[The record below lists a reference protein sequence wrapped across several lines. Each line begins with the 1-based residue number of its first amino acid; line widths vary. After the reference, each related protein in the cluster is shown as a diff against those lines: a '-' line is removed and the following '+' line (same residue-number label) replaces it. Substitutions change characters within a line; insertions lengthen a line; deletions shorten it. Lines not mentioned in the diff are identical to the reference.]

1 MRSTSGLSLTSYT
14 LSFLSKLKGKPVKS
28 PVAIKVS
35 RQEATLIL
43 ITMLWGATFL
53 IVHHAMRSASPF
65 FFVGIRFAVAAL
77 LLAAVFWRSLGGMTA
92 KDLQA
97 GGLIGFCIA
106 IGYSFQ
112 TWGMQTIS
120 SSQSAF
126 MTAMYVPL
134 VPLLQWIFLK
144 RPPRLMSWCGI
155 VLAFIGLLLLSGNS
169 GGTTAGLG
177 IGECVTLLS
186 TLAIAGEIILISGYA
201 GQVDTKRV
209 TIIQLAAASLF
220 SFLFM
225 VPAGE
230 SATHLSSSVL
240 LSAAGLGLMSAI
252 IQLTMNW
259 AQQSVSPTRATVIY
273 AGEPVWAGVAGR
285 IAGEVLPSLALLG
298 GVLIVAGVLVSE
310 LKLRRRTARGK

>member
-1 MRSTSGLSLTSYT
+1 MK
-14 LSFLSKLKGKPVKS
+14 F
-28 PVAIKVS
+28 PVAIKLS
-35 RQEATLIL
+35 QQEMTLIF
-43 ITMLWGATFL
+43 ITVLWGATFL
-53 IVHHAMRSASPF
+53 IVHHAMQSASPF

-77 LLAAVFWRSLGGMTA
+77 ILAVVFWRSLVGITL

-97 GGLIGFCIA
+97 GILIGLSIA

-126 MTAMYVPL
+126 MTALYVPL
-134 VPLLQWIFLK
+134 VPLLQWIVLK

-155 VLAFIGLLLLSGNS
+155 ILAFVGLLLLSGNS
-169 GGTTAGLG
+169 GGMGMGLG
-177 IGECVTLLS
+177 EIVTLLS
-186 TLAIAGEIILISGYA
+186 TVAIAGEIILISGYA

-209 TIIQLAAASLF
+209 TILQLAAASLF

-225 VPAGE
+225 LPAGE
-230 SATHLSSSVL
+230 TVSHLSPSVI

-285 IAGEVLPSLALLG
+285 LAGEVLPSIALLG
-298 GVLIVAGVLVSE
+298 GALIVVGVLVSE
-310 LKLRRRTARGK
+310 LKIRRRPIKLP

>member
-1 MRSTSGLSLTSYT
+1 
-14 LSFLSKLKGKPVKS
+14 
-28 PVAIKVS
+28 
-35 RQEATLIL
+35 
-43 ITMLWGATFL
+43 MLWGATFL
-53 IVHHAMRSASPF
+53 IVHHAMQTASPF
-65 FFVGIRFAVAAL
+65 FFVGVRFAVAAL
-77 LLAAVFWRSLGGMTA
+77 LLAAVFWRSLAGITV
-92 KDLQA
+92 KDIQA
-97 GGLIGFCIA
+97 GTLIGFCIA

-155 VLAFIGLLLLSGNS
+155 ILAFVGLLLLSGNA
-169 GGTTAGLG
+169 GETAQGLG
-177 IGECVTLLS
+177 IGEYVTLLS
-186 TLAIAGEIILISGYA
+186 TLAIAGEIILISGFA

-230 SATHLSSSVL
+230 TVAHFSPTVII
-240 LSAAGLGLMSAI
+240 SAAGLGLMSAI

-259 AQQSVSPTRATVIY
+259 AQQSISPTRATVIY
-273 AGEPVWAGVAGR
+273 AGEPVWAGIVGR

-310 LKLRRRTARGK
+310 LKIKRRVKQA

>member
-1 MRSTSGLSLTSYT
+1 M
-14 LSFLSKLKGKPVKS
+14 KS
-28 PVAIKVS
+28 PVALKVS
-35 RQEATLIL
+35 RQESTLIL

-53 IVHHAMRSASPF
+53 IVHHAMQTASPF
-65 FFVGIRFAVAAL
+65 FFVGVRFAVAAL
-77 LLAAVFWRSLGGMTA
+77 LLAAVFWRSLAGVTA

-97 GGLIGFCIA
+97 GTLIGLCIA

-134 VPLLQWIFLK
+134 VPLLQWVFLK
-144 RPPRLMSWCGI
+144 RPPGLMSWCGI
-155 VLAFIGLLLLSGNS
+155 ILAFVGLLLLSGNS
-169 GGTTAGLG
+169 GESTQGLG
-177 IGECVTLLS
+177 IGEYVTLIS
-186 TLAIAGEIILISGYA
+186 TLAIAAEIILISGYA

-209 TIIQLAAASLF
+209 TIIQLAVASLF

-230 SATHLSSSVL
+230 TVGHFPPTVI

-259 AQQSVSPTRATVIY
+259 AQQSISPTRATVIY
-273 AGEPVWAGVAGR
+273 AGEPVWAGIVGR

-310 LKLRRRTARGK
+310 LKIKRRAKQP

>member
-1 MRSTSGLSLTSYT
+1 M
-14 LSFLSKLKGKPVKS
+14 
-28 PVAIKVS
+28 KVS
-35 RQEATLIL
+35 RQESTLIL

-53 IVHHAMRSASPF
+53 IVHHAMQTASPF
-65 FFVGIRFAVAAL
+65 FFVGVRFAVAAL
-77 LLAAVFWRSLGGMTA
+77 LLAAVFWRSLAGVTA

-97 GGLIGFCIA
+97 GTLIGLCIA

-134 VPLLQWIFLK
+134 VPLLQWVFLK
-144 RPPRLMSWCGI
+144 RPPGLMSWCGI
-155 VLAFIGLLLLSGNS
+155 ILAFVGLLLLSGNS
-169 GGTTAGLG
+169 GESTQGLG
-177 IGECVTLLS
+177 IGEYVTLIS
-186 TLAIAGEIILISGYA
+186 TLAIAAEIILISGYA

-209 TIIQLAAASLF
+209 TIIQLAVASLF

-230 SATHLSSSVL
+230 TVGHFPPTVI

-259 AQQSVSPTRATVIY
+259 AQQSISPTRATVIY
-273 AGEPVWAGVAGR
+273 AGEPVWAGIVGR

-310 LKLRRRTARGK
+310 LKIKRRAKQP

>member
-1 MRSTSGLSLTSYT
+1 
-14 LSFLSKLKGKPVKS
+14 VKS
-28 PVAIKVS
+28 PVALKVS
-35 RQEATLIL
+35 RQESTLIL

-53 IVHHAMRSASPF
+53 IVHHAMQTASPF
-65 FFVGIRFAVAAL
+65 FFVGVRFAVAAL
-77 LLAAVFWRSLGGMTA
+77 LLAAVFWRSLAGVTA

-97 GGLIGFCIA
+97 GTLIGLCIA

-134 VPLLQWIFLK
+134 VPLLQWVFLK
-144 RPPRLMSWCGI
+144 RPPGLMSWCGI
-155 VLAFIGLLLLSGNS
+155 ILAFVGLLLLSGNS
-169 GGTTAGLG
+169 GESTQGLG
-177 IGECVTLLS
+177 IGEYVTLIS
-186 TLAIAGEIILISGYA
+186 TLAIAAEIILISGYA

-209 TIIQLAAASLF
+209 TIIQLAVASLF

-230 SATHLSSSVL
+230 TVGHFPPTVI

-259 AQQSVSPTRATVIY
+259 AQQSISPTRATVIY
-273 AGEPVWAGVAGR
+273 AGEPVWAGIVGR

-310 LKLRRRTARGK
+310 LKIKRRAKQP

>member
-1 MRSTSGLSLTSYT
+1 
-14 LSFLSKLKGKPVKS
+14 VKF
-28 PVAIKVS
+28 PVAIKLS
-35 RQEATLIL
+35 QQEMTLIF
-43 ITMLWGATFL
+43 ITVLWGATFL
-53 IVHHAMRSASPF
+53 IVHHAMQSASPF

-77 LLAAVFWRSLGGMTA
+77 ILAVVFWRSLVGITL

-97 GGLIGFCIA
+97 GILIGLSIA

-126 MTAMYVPL
+126 MTALYVPL
-134 VPLLQWIFLK
+134 VPLLQWIVLK

-155 VLAFIGLLLLSGNS
+155 ILAFVGLLLLSGNS
-169 GGTTAGLG
+169 GGMGMGLG
-177 IGECVTLLS
+177 EIVTLLS
-186 TLAIAGEIILISGYA
+186 TVAIAGEIILISGYA

-209 TIIQLAAASLF
+209 TILQLAAASLF

-225 VPAGE
+225 LPAGE
-230 SATHLSSSVL
+230 TVSHLSPSVI

-285 IAGEVLPSLALLG
+285 LAGEVLPSIALLG
-298 GVLIVAGVLVSE
+298 GALIVVGVLVSE
-310 LKLRRRTARGK
+310 LKIRRRPIKLP

>member
-1 MRSTSGLSLTSYT
+1 M
-14 LSFLSKLKGKPVKS
+14 KS
-28 PVAIKVS
+28 PVALKVS

-53 IVHHAMRSASPF
+53 IVHHAMQTASPF
-65 FFVGIRFAVAAL
+65 FFVGVRFAVAAL
-77 LLAAVFWRSLGGMTA
+77 LLAAVFWRSLAGVTA

-97 GGLIGFCIA
+97 GTLIGLCIA

-134 VPLLQWIFLK
+134 VPLLQWVFLK
-144 RPPRLMSWCGI
+144 RPPGLMSWCGI
-155 VLAFIGLLLLSGNS
+155 ILAFVGLLLLSGNS
-169 GGTTAGLG
+169 GESTQGLG
-177 IGECVTLLS
+177 IGEYVTLIS
-186 TLAIAGEIILISGYA
+186 TLAIAAEIILISGYA

-230 SATHLSSSVL
+230 TVGHFPPTVI
-240 LSAAGLGLMSAI
+240 LSAAGLGMMSAI

-259 AQQSVSPTRATVIY
+259 AQQSISPTRATVIY
-273 AGEPVWAGVAGR
+273 AGEPVWAGIVGR

-310 LKLRRRTARGK
+310 LKIKRRAKQP

>member
-1 MRSTSGLSLTSYT
+1 M
-14 LSFLSKLKGKPVKS
+14 KS
-28 PVAIKVS
+28 PVALKVS

-53 IVHHAMRSASPF
+53 IVHHAMQTASPF
-65 FFVGIRFAVAAL
+65 FFVGVRFAVAAL
-77 LLAAVFWRSLGGMTA
+77 LLSAVFWRSLAGITV

-97 GGLIGFCIA
+97 GALIGLCIA

-144 RPPRLMSWCGI
+144 QPPRLMSWCGI
-155 VLAFIGLLLLSGNS
+155 ILAFVGLLLLSGNTGES
-169 GGTTAGLG
+169 SQGLG
-177 IGECVTLLS
+177 IGEYVTLLS

-230 SATHLSSSVL
+230 TVSHFSPTVI

-259 AQQSVSPTRATVIY
+259 AQQSISPTRATVIY
-273 AGEPVWAGVAGR
+273 AGEPVWAGIVGR
-285 IAGEVLPSLALLG
+285 IAGEILPSLALLG

-310 LKLRRRTARGK
+310 LKIKRRPQQK

>member
-1 MRSTSGLSLTSYT
+1 M
-14 LSFLSKLKGKPVKS
+14 KS
-28 PVAIKVS
+28 PVALKVS

-53 IVHHAMRSASPF
+53 IVHHAMQTASPF
-65 FFVGIRFAVAAL
+65 FFVGVRFAVAAL
-77 LLAAVFWRSLGGMTA
+77 LLAAVFWQSLAGVTA

-97 GGLIGFCIA
+97 GTLIGLCIA

-134 VPLLQWIFLK
+134 VPLLQWVFLK
-144 RPPRLMSWCGI
+144 RPPGLMSWCGI
-155 VLAFIGLLLLSGNS
+155 ILAFVGLLLLSGNS
-169 GGTTAGLG
+169 GESTQGLG
-177 IGECVTLLS
+177 IGEYVTLIS
-186 TLAIAGEIILISGYA
+186 TLAIAAEIILISGYA

-230 SATHLSSSVL
+230 TVGHFPPTVI

-259 AQQSVSPTRATVIY
+259 AQQSISPTRATVIY
-273 AGEPVWAGVAGR
+273 AGEPVWAGIVGR

-310 LKLRRRTARGK
+310 LKIKRRAKQP

>member
-1 MRSTSGLSLTSYT
+1 MS
-14 LSFLSKLKGKPVKS
+14 VKS
-28 PVAIKVS
+28 PVALKVS

-53 IVHHAMRSASPF
+53 IVHHAMQTASPF
-65 FFVGIRFAVAAL
+65 FFVGVRFAVAAL
-77 LLAAVFWRSLGGMTA
+77 LLAAVFWQSLAGVTA

-97 GGLIGFCIA
+97 GTLIGLCIA

-134 VPLLQWIFLK
+134 VPLLQWVFLK
-144 RPPRLMSWCGI
+144 RPPGLMSWCGI
-155 VLAFIGLLLLSGNS
+155 ILAFVGLLLLSGNS
-169 GGTTAGLG
+169 GESTQGLG
-177 IGECVTLLS
+177 IGEYVTLIS
-186 TLAIAGEIILISGYA
+186 TLAIAAEIILISGYA

-230 SATHLSSSVL
+230 TVGHFPPTVI

-259 AQQSVSPTRATVIY
+259 AQQSISPTRATVIY
-273 AGEPVWAGVAGR
+273 AGEPVWAGIVGR

-310 LKLRRRTARGK
+310 LKIKRRAKQP

>member
-1 MRSTSGLSLTSYT
+1 M
-14 LSFLSKLKGKPVKS
+14 KS
-28 PVAIKVS
+28 PVALKIS
-35 RQEATLIL
+35 RQEATLIF

-53 IVHHAMRSASPF
+53 IVHHAMQSASPF
-65 FFVGIRFAVAAL
+65 FFVGIRFAVGAL
-77 LLAAVFWRSLGGMTA
+77 ILSLVFWRSLSGMTS
-92 KDLQA
+92 KDLLA
-97 GGLIGFCIA
+97 GTCIGFCIA

-134 VPLLQWIFLK
+134 VPLLQWLFLK

-155 VLAFIGLLLLSGNS
+155 ILAFIGLLLLSGN
-169 GGTTAGLG
+169 TQNTHQGLG
-177 IGECVTLLS
+177 IGEIVTLIS

-201 GQVDTKRV
+201 EKVDIRRV

-230 SATHLSSSVL
+230 TVSYLSPMVIV
-240 LSAAGLGLMSAI
+240 SAAGLGLMSAM

-273 AGEPVWAGVAGR
+273 AGEPVWAGIAGR
-285 IAGEVLPSLALLG
+285 LAGEVLPSLALLG
-298 GVLIVAGVLVSE
+298 GALIVAGVLVSE
-310 LKLRRRTARGK
+310 LKIKRRSRQ

>member
-1 MRSTSGLSLTSYT
+1 M
-14 LSFLSKLKGKPVKS
+14 KL
-28 PVAIKVS
+28 PVALKVS
-35 RQEATLIL
+35 RQETTLIF

-53 IVHHAMRSASPF
+53 IVHLAMQTASPF
-65 FFVGIRFAVAAL
+65 FFVGVRFAVAAV
-77 LLAAVFWRSLGGMTA
+77 LLAAVFCRSLAGMTV
-92 KDLQA
+92 KDIQA
-97 GGLIGFCIA
+97 GILIGFCIA

-134 VPLLQWIFLK
+134 VPLLQWVFLK

-155 VLAFIGLLLLSGNS
+155 ILAFVGLLLLSGNA
-169 GGTTAGLG
+169 GETAQGLG
-177 IGECVTLLS
+177 IGEYVTLLS
-186 TLAIAGEIILISGYA
+186 TLAIAGEIILISAFA

-230 SATHLSSSVL
+230 TVTHFSPTVII
-240 LSAAGLGLMSAI
+240 SAAGLGLMSAI

-259 AQQSVSPTRATVIY
+259 AQQSISPTRATVIY
-273 AGEPVWAGVAGR
+273 AGEPVWAGIVGR

-310 LKLRRRTARGK
+310 LKIKRRVKRG

>member
-1 MRSTSGLSLTSYT
+1 MS
-14 LSFLSKLKGKPVKS
+14 VKS
-28 PVAIKVS
+28 PVALKVS

-43 ITMLWGATFL
+43 ITLLWGATFL
-53 IVHHAMRSASPF
+53 IVHHAMQTASPF
-65 FFVGIRFAVAAL
+65 FFVGVRFAVAAL
-77 LLAAVFWRSLGGMTA
+77 LLAAVFWRSLAGVTT

-97 GGLIGFCIA
+97 GTLIGLCIA

-134 VPLLQWIFLK
+134 VPLLQWVFLK
-144 RPPRLMSWCGI
+144 RPPGLMSWCGI
-155 VLAFIGLLLLSGNS
+155 ILAFVGLLLLSGNAGES
-169 GGTTAGLG
+169 TQGLG
-177 IGECVTLLS
+177 IGEYVTLIS

-230 SATHLSSSVL
+230 TVGHFPPTVI

-259 AQQSVSPTRATVIY
+259 AQQSISPTRATVIY
-273 AGEPVWAGVAGR
+273 AGEPVWAGIVGR

-310 LKLRRRTARGK
+310 LKIKRRAKQP

>member
-1 MRSTSGLSLTSYT
+1 M
-14 LSFLSKLKGKPVKS
+14 KS
-28 PVAIKVS
+28 PVALKVS

-53 IVHHAMRSASPF
+53 IVHHAMQTASPF
-65 FFVGIRFAVAAL
+65 FFVGVRFAVAAL
-77 LLAAVFWRSLGGMTA
+77 LLAAVFWRSLAGVTA

-97 GGLIGFCIA
+97 GTLIGLCIA

-134 VPLLQWIFLK
+134 VPLLQWVFLK
-144 RPPRLMSWCGI
+144 RPPGLMSWCGI
-155 VLAFIGLLLLSGNS
+155 ILAFVGLLLLSGNS
-169 GGTTAGLG
+169 GESTQGLG
-177 IGECVTLLS
+177 IGEYVTLIS
-186 TLAIAGEIILISGYA
+186 TLAIAAEIILISGYA

-230 SATHLSSSVL
+230 TVGHFPPTVT

-259 AQQSVSPTRATVIY
+259 AQQSISPTRATVIY
-273 AGEPVWAGVAGR
+273 AGEPVWAGIVGR

-310 LKLRRRTARGK
+310 LKIKRRAKQP

>member
-1 MRSTSGLSLTSYT
+1 M
-14 LSFLSKLKGKPVKS
+14 
-28 PVAIKVS
+28 KVS

-53 IVHHAMRSASPF
+53 IVHHAMHTASPF
-65 FFVGIRFAVAAL
+65 FFVGVRFAVAAL
-77 LLAAVFWRSLGGMTA
+77 LLAAVFWRSLAGVTA

-97 GGLIGFCIA
+97 GTLIGLCIA

-134 VPLLQWIFLK
+134 VPLLQWVFLK
-144 RPPRLMSWCGI
+144 RPPGLMSWCGI
-155 VLAFIGLLLLSGNS
+155 ILAFVGLLLLSGNAGES
-169 GGTTAGLG
+169 TQGLG
-177 IGECVTLLS
+177 IGEYVTLIS
-186 TLAIAGEIILISGYA
+186 TLAIAAEIILISGYA

-230 SATHLSSSVL
+230 TVGHFPPTVI

-259 AQQSVSPTRATVIY
+259 AQQSISPTRATVIY
-273 AGEPVWAGVAGR
+273 AGEPVWAGIVGR

-310 LKLRRRTARGK
+310 LKIKRRAKQP

>member
-1 MRSTSGLSLTSYT
+1 M
-14 LSFLSKLKGKPVKS
+14 
-28 PVAIKVS
+28 KVS

-53 IVHHAMRSASPF
+53 IVHHAMQTASPF
-65 FFVGIRFAVAAL
+65 FFVGVRFAVAAL
-77 LLAAVFWRSLGGMTA
+77 LLAAVFWQSLAGVTA

-97 GGLIGFCIA
+97 GTLIGLCIA

-134 VPLLQWIFLK
+134 VPLLQWVFLK
-144 RPPRLMSWCGI
+144 RPPGLMSWCGI
-155 VLAFIGLLLLSGNS
+155 ILAFVGLLLLSGNS
-169 GGTTAGLG
+169 GESTQGLG
-177 IGECVTLLS
+177 IGEYVTLIS
-186 TLAIAGEIILISGYA
+186 TLAIAAEIILISGYA

-230 SATHLSSSVL
+230 TVGHFPPTVI

-259 AQQSVSPTRATVIY
+259 AQQSISPTRATVIY
-273 AGEPVWAGVAGR
+273 AGEPVWAGIVGR

-310 LKLRRRTARGK
+310 LKIKRRAKQP